1 MKSALKSKVLW
12 FNVAF
17 GLVWTAMAASSDPSL
32 HLPPAVMGGIQTVG
46 NMVLR
51 FLTSQGVTIQ
61 APQA

>member
-1 MKSALKSKVLW
+1 MKSVLKSKTLW

-17 GLVWTAMAASSDPSL
+17 GLVWTIMAASSDPNL
-32 HLPPAVMGGIQTVG
+32 HLSPAVMGGIQTVG